1 MFGHSEFMLPPPTEN
16 LNSKLRARKKSDGH
30 SIALSDNLNTLFHF
44 SSQIVSEHFISR
56 SAETLQNRLKF
67 CSDDP
72 NSELNVLGEFSNN
85 LNACRES
92 LVKSRLAATLLL
104 IFQQV
109 DLVIN

>member
-1 MFGHSEFMLPPPTEN
+1 MGAGILT
-16 LNSKLRARKKSDGH
+16 
-30 SIALSDNLNTLFHF
+30 
-44 SSQIVSEHFISR
+44 R

-85 LNACRES
+85 LNACCES
-92 LVKSRLAATLLL
+92 LVKSRLAATLQL

>member
-1 MFGHSEFMLPPPTEN
+1 MLPPPTEN

-44 SSQIVSEHFISR
+44 SSQIVPEHFISR
-56 SAETLQNRLKF
+56 SAATLQNRLKF

-85 LNACRES
+85 LNVCRES
-92 LVKSRLAATLLL
+92 LVKSRLAATLQL

-109 DLVIN
+109 DLIIN

>member
-1 MFGHSEFMLPPPTEN
+1 MFGQSEFLLPPPTEN

-92 LVKSRLAATLLL
+92 LVKSRLAATLQL